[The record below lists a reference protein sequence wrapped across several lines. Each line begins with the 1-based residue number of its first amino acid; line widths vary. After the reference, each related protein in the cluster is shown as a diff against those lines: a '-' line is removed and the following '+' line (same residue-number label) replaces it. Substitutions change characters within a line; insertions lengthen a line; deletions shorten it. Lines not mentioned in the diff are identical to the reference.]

1 MGSRRVHRSTT
12 EPLARAAWDMRTA
25 RVRDGLRTNRGR
37 RIVAARR
44 AGYEGGSEDMIGTIL
59 MALVAGAIV
68 GPLAR
73 LVLPGKQDMSV
84 LLTVILGAIGAL
96 IGAFIYYKAT
106 GVDDTKGIDWVSGLI
121 GVVVAAA
128 LIVGYGMVT
137 GNRQTR

>member
-1 MGSRRVHRSTT
+1 
-12 EPLARAAWDMRTA
+12 
-25 RVRDGLRTNRGR
+25 
-37 RIVAARR
+37 
-44 AGYEGGSEDMIGTIL
+44 MIGTIL

-73 LVLPGKQDMSV
+73 LVLPGRQDMSV
-84 LLTVILGAIGAL
+84 LLTVILGAIGSL

-106 GVDDTKGIDWVSGLI
+106 GVDDTKGIDWISGLI

>member
-1 MGSRRVHRSTT
+1 
-12 EPLARAAWDMRTA
+12 
-25 RVRDGLRTNRGR
+25 
-37 RIVAARR
+37 
-44 AGYEGGSEDMIGTIL
+44 MIGTIL

-73 LVLPGKQDMSV
+73 LVLPGRQNIGV
-84 LLTVILGAIGAL
+84 LMTVILGAIGSL
-96 IGAFIYYKAT
+96 IGAFIYFKAT
-106 GVDDTKGIDWVSGLI
+106 GQPDTKGIDWISGLI

>member
-1 MGSRRVHRSTT
+1 
-12 EPLARAAWDMRTA
+12 
-25 RVRDGLRTNRGR
+25 
-37 RIVAARR
+37 
-44 AGYEGGSEDMIGTIL
+44 MIGTIL
-59 MALVAGAIV
+59 MALVAGVIV

-73 LVLPGKQDMSV
+73 LLLPGRQSMSV
-84 LLTVILGAIGAL
+84 LLTVILGAIGSL

-106 GVDDTKGIDWVSGLI
+106 GVGDTKGIDWISGLI